1 MKSTSLESGFVCR
14 AADIARLSGKGVVD
28 AEKLLDALTFDEAY
42 DLVSLYM
49 RDALD
54 RGVVADAVALMTA
67 LAGRDGGNR
76 VKHAALMQVVA
87 AALIETGDIDGAL
100 TGIAGTLRLLSEE
113 SDRKDIPFRSVLAS
127 LLYDLAILHA
137 LRKEY
142 NAAER
147 TIEKAIK
154 LFDSLAKVDP
164 QRYATAHVHALNVAT
179 SVYRSRIRQVNL
191 LAHYQVATSTYLAM
205 AGRGAS
211 AAVSNL
217 IDSLVKEA
225 ETLLKLGKPRDAV
238 RYLERALKYLEKL
251 DGAPA
256 SRKIDLSV
264 MLGEALVKSFS
275 TRQKGI
281 HMLEALLADAK
292 KAGYGQAVEK
302 IEYLLDENN
311 TLLMDFLAGWHKI
324 FSRN

>member
-14 AADIARLSGKGVVD
+14 TADPARLSGKGVVD
-28 AEKLLDALTFDEAY
+28 AEKLLDALAFDEAY

-54 RGVVADAVALMTA
+54 RGVAADAVALMTA

-100 TGIAGTLRLLSEE
+100 SGIAGTLRLLSEE
-113 SDRKDIPFRSVLAS
+113 SDRRDLPFRSVLAS
-127 LLYDLAILHA
+127 LLYDLSILHA

-238 RYLERALKYLEKL
+238 RYLERALKHLEKL
-251 DGAPA
+251 DGAPV

-292 KAGYGQAVEK
+292 KAGYAQAVEK

>member
-1 MKSTSLESGFVCR
+1 M
-14 AADIARLSGKGVVD
+14 
-28 AEKLLDALTFDEAY
+28 
-42 DLVSLYM
+42 
-49 RDALD
+49 
-54 RGVVADAVALMTA
+54 
-67 LAGRDGGNR
+67 
-76 VKHAALMQVVA
+76 
-87 AALIETGDIDGAL
+87 
-100 TGIAGTLRLLSEE
+100 
-113 SDRKDIPFRSVLAS
+113 LAS

-147 TIEKAIK
+147 TIEKSIK
-154 LFDSLAKVDP
+154 LFDFLAKVDP

-264 MLGEALVKSFS
+264 MLGEALVKTFS

-281 HMLEALLADAK
+281 HMLEALLVDAK
-292 KAGYGQAVEK
+292 KARYGKAVEK